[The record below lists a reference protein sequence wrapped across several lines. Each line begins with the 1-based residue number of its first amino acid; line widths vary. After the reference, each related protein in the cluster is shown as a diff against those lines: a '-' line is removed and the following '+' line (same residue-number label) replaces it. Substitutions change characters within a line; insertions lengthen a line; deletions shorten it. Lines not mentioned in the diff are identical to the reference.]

1 MGSRRR
7 APFSLPWRSQSPL
20 PLRPPRRPPAVA
32 PIAAEVSVLRL
43 IFNQFLLLVAK
54 VDRLLLLIED
64 LFLLLVVVLFG
75 QVFA

>member
-1 MGSRRR
+1 
-7 APFSLPWRSQSPL
+7 
-20 PLRPPRRPPAVA
+20 
-32 PIAAEVSVLRL
+32 AAEVSVLRL